1 MRCGGWW
8 SRYGCLRGQWGRVL
22 VSAALARLAPRRS
35 IKPSVVLTLIS
46 SSTHIRPLH
55 LQTTLP
61 QRSMS
66 PLLGG
71 KSERAVDDHANEL
84 AQFAVSEIAGKANL
98 ADLSLVRVS
107 KLSTQVVAGIKYYY
121 ELETQDKAG
130 KTHHFEAQV
139 WEKPVRGL
147 SRRWGRYGG
156 GWFW

>member
-1 MRCGGWW
+1 MLKFG
-8 SRYGCLRGQWGRVL
+8 STL
-22 VSAALARLAPRRS
+22 ALAL
-35 IKPSVVLTLIS
+35 VLFAS
-46 SSTHIRPLH
+46 SAY
-55 LQTTLP
+55 
-61 QRSMS
+61 SMS

-139 WEKPVRGL
+139 WEKP
-147 SRRWGRYGG
+147 GG
-156 GWFW
+156 YDNSAPVQLTSYKEISQ